1 VKSIAG
7 GDSVR
12 DVDLLTDRLV
22 LHPVDRAE
30 AQRIRDRRPD
40 PQDDWAAD
48 YPFEGDVDALTALL
62 RATEDGRDPRPF
74 GYYQVQ
80 VGGRAVGG
88 IGFFGPPAEGV
99 VEIGYGLAPSARGHG
114 YAGEAVVALLA
125 AAADLGVTT
134 VHARTDADNA
144 ASRQTLRRAGFVENG
159 RDGELLRYSV
169 ELTRSVGAS

>member
-1 VKSIAG
+1 M
-7 GDSVR
+7 R
-12 DVDLLTDRLV
+12 DVNQPTDLRTERLV

-48 YPFEGDVDALTALL
+48 YPFEGDIDALSALL

-74 GYYQVQ
+74 GYYQIQ

-99 VEIGYGLAPSARGHG
+99 VEIGYSLAPSARGHG

-125 AAADLGVTT
+125 AAGLGVAT
-134 VHARTDADNA
+134 VHARTATDNA
-144 ASRQTLRRAGFVENG
+144 ASRQTLRRAGFVEDG
-159 RDGELLRYSV
+159 TDGELLRYSV
-169 ELTRSVGAS
+169 ELTPLVGAD